1 MDVSCVIRLMVM
13 ESYKKSQMKQEKNI
27 LWRYLYSSAL
37 SINIYVGIVLVALRN
52 NIR

>member
-1 MDVSCVIRLMVM
+1 MNASHIIRLMVM
-13 ESYKKSQMKQEKNI
+13 ESYQKSQMKQEKNI
-27 LWRYLYSSAL
+27 LPRYLYLSAL